1 MVLALLVS
9 TKTEFPYVTNHE
21 MMNSLKLVSLMMGSL
36 LCLTAFSQNSFV
48 QIFDQMET
56 WPNSSVADCPDQG
69 FVVAN
74 DLARPYSDGAKHSFF
89 LVKYD
94 SCAQVEWSRL
104 FESDNF
110 GLFLQ
115 DMTVGPGGE
124 IFATG
129 ATGLQDIFLLKVDA
143 AGEIVWLN
151 AYHTSDYDRCYSIDI
166 QEDKVL
172 LFGNFLDQTE
182 SRNYVLVTDLDGGVR
197 WARRYAEQ
205 DGNGGAAF
213 AEDGSVICRNGN
225 TLYEL
230 DPMGN
235 PRWAHAFSDSEIR
248 SQPIAIPGGYAVS
261 FAGGAEQQQ
270 FVATL
275 GTGGTIVWQSEALP
289 AAYEMSDLAAT
300 LDGQIAFFNTYSETE
315 GEVSTSRPM
324 ITLLS
329 DKGQV
334 TAQYQFDLSE
344 FGRFVD
350 PAGTVNAENGLTL
363 KGKYEN
369 EFSYDYVLRIT
380 PDTALGC
387 VGLPLAVSFDTPG
400 PLKQAP
406 VNIAPGPL
414 DFERVD
420 TFHIAYQDIDLN
432 PWAYCDHT
440 RGEEFL
446 TVDSLVACADTFL
459 FTTEFEEAIYEW
471 SDGSFDANRVLQ
483 APGKYKVDVITCN
496 KTYHYDINLDLGKC
510 PCPMF
515 VPNAFSPNGDGN
527 NDLLE
532 LFADCLFRDFDLKIF
547 NRWGEMLYHAA
558 GPEVSWDGRTANGEP
573 LPNGVYVYAIDYS
586 WEIYPGFLRKEM
598 ATGTI
603 AIIR

>member
-1 MVLALLVS
+1 
-9 TKTEFPYVTNHE
+9 
-21 MMNSLKLVSLMMGSL
+21 MNRLKLANLAIGCL
-36 LCLTAFSQNSFV
+36 LCLPSFTQNSFV
-48 QIFDQMET
+48 QIFDQVET
-56 WPNSSVADCPDQG
+56 WENSSVVDCPDQG

-74 DLARPYSDGAKHSFF
+74 DLARPFSDGGKHSFF
-89 LVKYD
+89 MVKYD

-104 FESDNF
+104 FESDDL

-115 DMTVGPGGE
+115 DVAVGPGGE

-129 ATGLQDIFLLKVDA
+129 ATGLQDIFLLKIDA
-143 AGEIVWLN
+143 AGEIAWLS

-166 QEDKVL
+166 LEDRIL
-172 LFGNFLDQTE
+172 LFGNFLDNTE
-182 SRNYVLVTDLDGGVR
+182 SRNYALVTDLDGGVR

-205 DGNGGAAF
+205 AGVGGAAF
-213 AEDGSVICRNGN
+213 AEDGSIICRNGN
-225 TLYEL
+225 SLYEL
-230 DPMGN
+230 DPTGN
-235 PRWAHAFSDSEIR
+235 PRWANAYSDAEIS
-248 SQPIAIPGGYAVS
+248 SQPIAVTGGYAVS
-261 FAGGAEQQQ
+261 FTASTEQQQ
-270 FVATL
+270 FVSMIGAA
-275 GTGGTIVWQSEALP
+275 GVIQWQSEALP
-289 AAYEMSDLAAT
+289 AAYELSDLAVT
-300 LDGQIAFFNTYSETE
+300 MQGEIAFANTYTATE
-315 GEVSTSRPM
+315 GEVSTSMPM

-329 DKGQV
+329 DKGKV
-334 TAQYQFDLSE
+334 TAQYQFELSQ
-344 FGRFVD
+344 FGRFID
-350 PAGTVNAENGLTL
+350 PACTINEENGITL

-387 VGLPLAVSFDTPG
+387 VGMPLAVTFETPG

-406 VNIAPGPL
+406 VNVTAGPL
-414 DFERVD
+414 NFERVD
-420 TFHIAYQDIDLN
+420 TFDIAYQEIDLN
-432 PWAYCDHT
+432 PWSFCERT
-440 RGEEFL
+440 TGEEFL

-459 FTTEFEEAIYEW
+459 FTTEFEEAVYAW
-471 SDGSFDANRVLQ
+471 SDGSYDPNRVLQ

-527 NDLLE
+527 NDILE
-532 LFADCLFRDFDLKIF
+532 LHATCLFREFDLKIF
-547 NRWGEMLYHAA
+547 NRWGEMLYHVA
-558 GPEVSWDGRTANGEP
+558 GPEVQWDGKTTNGEP

-586 WEIYPGFLRKEM
+586 WEIYPGYLRQEM